1 MPPAVILSDKIPF
14 GKGNDRAAYFH
25 PERPGD
31 CLKVIRPG
39 TMEKLRAGKPL
50 RFLLRSA
57 ARYDLLEREWKSY
70 LAVAGR
76 EPVCMHIPTCH
87 GIVQTDIGRA
97 LHLELICGDNGAPA
111 LGLDAEVRAHGWGDP
126 LRAATAEFL
135 EHARLPLW
143 SCYEFRPVNLLAQHL
158 PGGGRRLVHSEY
170 MHKNRWRHAVP
181 FLRADKKERMM
192 ATYLNPFLRDSG
204 YFKK

>member
-1 MPPAVILSDKIPF
+1 MLSDKIPF

-31 CLKVIRPG
+31 CLKVMRPG

-57 ARYDLLEREWKSY
+57 ARYDLLSGNGKSY
-70 LAVAGR
+70 LAIAGR

-97 LHLELICGDNGAPA
+97 LHLELICGDNGAPPSA
-111 LGLDAEVRAHGWGDP
+111 WTPKCGRMDGRP
-126 LRAATAEFL
+126 AAGGNGGVL

-158 PGGGRRLVHSEY
+158 PGGGRRLMHSEY

-204 YFKK
+204 YF